1 MSFVRKVRQWLA
13 NRSVTIEIK
22 GQVEGAL
29 VQSELKRI
37 ETKLSGRIDALEQY
51 VDDVME
57 KYLRKI
63 SAREQRAAQKE
74 EQLVVEPTNAFD
86 VIRSKYGGEK

>member
-1 MSFVRKVRQWLA
+1 MNLYKKIRQWCA
-13 NRSVTIEIK
+13 DRSVTIEIK
-22 GQVEGAL
+22 GQVEGA
-29 VQSELKRI
+29 VVASELKRI
-37 ETKLSGRIDALEQY
+37 ETKLTGRIDAIEQY

-74 EQLVVEPTNAFD
+74 PEKLVEPSTAFEA
-86 VIRSKYGGEK
+86 IRGKYGGGN